1 MRASVVEMFVRGV
14 QRTAAEVESSIAVT
28 GELLVTRQPR
38 GLIAPLAQLLQIVGT
53 GTGGYRTARAA
64 LLNPLFEPVAHI
76 SERRFYLTGTQYADN
91 GDGTQARY
99 MQAWWVRFE

>member
-1 MRASVVEMFVRGV
+1 MRASVVEMFVNGV
-14 QRTAAEVESSIAVT
+14 QRSPAEVEAAVAVV

-38 GLIAPLAQLLQIVGT
+38 GLIAPLAQLLQIVGN
-53 GTGGYRTARAA
+53 GTGGYEKARAA

-91 GDGTQARY
+91 GNGIRARY